1 MEFGKNV
8 AAPLGD
14 VAELGA
20 RGIDWAA
27 QKFGATPRAPQP
39 METTEAF
46 RNLGLGLLEKAG
58 VKASA
63 GHEKYADAVGR
74 FFADRYGGIENVRK
88 TLAQD
93 PVGFAADMATVLT
106 AGGGLAARG
115 PGLVG
120 KVGEV
125 AGAAG
130 RLVDP
135 LSVAATAVSP
145 LARPAAEL
153 LGVSS
158 GVGPEAIQLAGRAG
172 LEGGEAAKAFREN
185 IRGAVPTQDVVADA
199 QDVVRGLRQQRSA
212 AYVQGMQNVAGV
224 RTPLNF
230 NDIDQAL
237 QNITN
242 IQTFHGQVLSPKT
255 QAIRQEIGQEVQKW
269 KMLNPA
275 LFHTPEGLDA
285 LKRLIGEIKDDT
297 PWGTPQR
304 VVADQAYNAIRQTIV
319 KAAPEYAKTMKGYEE
334 ASNHV
339 KDLERELSIPN
350 PNRGNVDTALRKLQ
364 TVLRNNVNTGYGRRR
379 ELAQF
384 LVDNG
389 SPNLLY
395 KLAGQQ
401 LQPIAPR
408 GLARLGS
415 ALGAELAAML
425 GIGLGHTGL
434 GLSAVPLAIAA
445 SPRAIGE
452 AAYWAGT
459 GYRALRPAEL
469 PLFQTG
475 RINEAQPTSRAAGGN
490 VPPPGG
496 TGGRPYG
503 ERALNALRK
512 ARERK
517 SKALSHGGTP
527 IRYQEGG
534 AVGRGLYRYNRP
546 RPPWTEHEQPFTRHG
561 EPEKPAPPAGGP
573 YQEWERRNEPA
584 FSGPDVDPGILRP
597 MREPG
602 EGMEVDPRLAGPVQ
616 KDYSRGPFDVRKPMW
631 GVADGGAVN
640 DDSRYDTKL
649 PGRQEGGEVK
659 DELPPVDEAQQ
670 AQEARERAALRTQRS
685 VQGAQ
690 RSTEGP
696 GRQEGPLT
704 SFVEGG
710 YGVPAIIRGANEEA
724 RRAFESAGE
733 LQRTGEYDPEP
744 VVKQTIGA
752 IGAPGLGPAVR
763 GGVALG
769 AGAVRRAAAA
779 APEMRAGLTA
789 AERAAPLREAPY
801 PQFAEEYPPIGP
813 GTPTPKTN
821 PTYEGETFLK
831 KTLTPE
837 SKQFEKART
846 KIMADMKENG
856 YTPYFDPGERSLVNP
871 NHYPAANVD
880 TLQLS
885 PKRQDAIDKYMEQI
899 GAPQTRALLRRA
911 YKRGQQLGNAH
922 DWYFM
927 GQLEKEFMNEL
938 GPEAGREAFL
948 QRFAVPM
955 ASTTSGNQP
964 TANLLISH
972 YLNYLRNR
980 GMPMPTGA
988 WETPPS
994 VGGRFFMN
1002 NVEDYEN
1009 IMGGGGYQALGAGQ
1023 PKMHNF
1029 ARSFVGDL
1037 SRAVMDEQMAGGM
1050 LAHAGKKSL
1059 ADPARK
1065 IAYGLLEKP
1074 VHQEAARL
1082 GIEPGAFQDVAWAG
1096 FKNEPGKPMIEHVND
1111 AIERT
1116 HRLTGMPRDEIVSR
1130 ALIRGE
1136 IPLYTTG
1143 AMPLPSLPSEQEK
1156 TAGLGPP

>member
-1 MEFGKNV
+1 
-8 AAPLGD
+8 
-14 VAELGA
+14 
-20 RGIDWAA
+20 
-27 QKFGATPRAPQP
+27 

-46 RNLGLGLLEKAG
+46 RNLGLGLLEKTG

-63 GHEKYADAVGR
+63 GHEKYAEAVGQ

-93 PVGFAADMATVLT
+93 PVGFAADVATVLT

-120 KVGEV
+120 KVGKV
-125 AGAAG
+125 ATAAG
-130 RLVDP
+130 RVVDP
-135 LSVAATAVSP
+135 LSAAAKVVSP
-145 LARPAAEL
+145 LARPAAEV

-185 IRGAVPTQDVVADA
+185 IRSAVPTQEVVADA
-199 QDVVRGLRQQRSA
+199 GDVVRDLRAKRSA
-212 AYVQGMQNVAGV
+212 AYVQGMQDVAAV
-224 RTPLNF
+224 RTPLDF
-230 NDIDQAL
+230 DQVDQAL
-237 QNITN
+237 QKITD
-242 IQTFHGQVLSPKT
+242 IQTFHGQVLSPET
-255 QAIRQEIGQEVQKW
+255 QGIRTKIGQTVQKW
-269 KMLNPA
+269 KELDPA

-285 LKRLIGEIKDDT
+285 LKKIIGDIKDSTD
-297 PWGTPQR
+297 WGTPQR
-304 VVADQAYNAIRQTIV
+304 VAANQAYNAIRQTIV

-334 ASNHV
+334 ASNQI

-364 TVLRNNVNTGYGRRR
+364 SVLRNNVNTAYGRRR

-389 SPNLLY
+389 SPDLLY

-434 GLSAVPLAIAA
+434 GLSAVPLAVAA

-452 AAYWAGT
+452 AAYWGGT
-459 GYRALRPAEL
+459 GYRALHPAEL
-469 PLFQTG
+469 PLYQTG
-475 RINEAQPTSRAAGGN
+475 RINEAQPTPRAAGGN

-517 SKALSHGGTP
+517 SKAVSHGGTP
-527 IRYQEGG
+527 LRYQEGG
-534 AVGRGLYRYNRP
+534 AV
-546 RPPWTEHEQPFTRHG
+546 
-561 EPEKPAPPAGGP
+561 
-573 YQEWERRNEPA
+573 
-584 FSGPDVDPGILRP
+584 D
-597 MREPG
+597 
-602 EGMEVDPRLAGPVQ
+602 
-616 KDYSRGPFDVRKPMW
+616 
-631 GVADGGAVN
+631 

-649 PGRQEGGEVK
+649 EPGKETAFQTWKQKYAPQDSGADYDLRGAFKAGLKPDPVTKHWPDTFKKPGHPTFSVESQYAKDRPDLAGHWGGPQHDQYVPPGRQEGGEVK
-659 DELPPVDEAQQ
+659 DEAPPEPPVDEAQQ

-685 VQGAQ
+685 VQGAE
-690 RSTEGP
+690 RFTEGP

-704 SFVEGG
+704 SFVESG

-733 LQRTGEYDPEP
+733 LQRTGEYDAEP
-744 VVKQTIGA
+744 IVKQTIGA

-779 APEMRAGLTA
+779 APEVRAGLTA

-801 PQFAEEYPPIGP
+801 PQFAEEYPATGP
-813 GTPTPKTN
+813 GTPTPKTD
-821 PTYEGETFLK
+821 PSYPGETYLK

-837 SKQFEKART
+837 AQEFEKVRT
-846 KIMADMKENG
+846 KIIADMRKKG
-856 YTPYFDPGERSLVNP
+856 YEPYYDPAERYAADPSK
-871 NHYPAANVD
+871 YPGPNVD
-880 TLQLS
+880 TLTLT
-885 PKRQDAIDKYMEQI
+885 PTRPDTIEKYMEQI
-899 GAPQTRALLRRA
+899 GAPATRQALRKA
-911 YKRGQQLGNAH
+911 YKNGLQLGNAH

-927 GQLEKEFMNEL
+927 GQLEADFIKEL

-948 QRFAVPM
+948 NRFATPM
-955 ASTTSGNQP
+955 AATTSGNQP
-964 TANLLISH
+964 TANLLMGH

-980 GMPMPTGA
+980 GLPFPVGSSEMPVT
-988 WETPPS
+988 
-994 VGGRFFMN
+994 VGGRFGMT
-1002 NVEDYEN
+1002 NVRDYGK
-1009 IMGGGGYQALGAGQ
+1009 IMGGGGYEALGADQ

-1037 SRAVMDEQMAGGM
+1037 LRAVMDEQMAEGM

-1065 IAYGLLEKP
+1065 TAYGLLEQPLHK
-1074 VHQEAARL
+1074 EAARI
-1082 GIEPGAFQDVAWAG
+1082 GVKPGAFQDVAWAG
-1096 FKNEPGKPMIEHVND
+1096 FKNERGKPMIEHVND

-1116 HRLTGMPRDEIVSR
+1116 HRLTGTPRDEIVR
-1130 ALIRGE
+1130 HGLIRGE